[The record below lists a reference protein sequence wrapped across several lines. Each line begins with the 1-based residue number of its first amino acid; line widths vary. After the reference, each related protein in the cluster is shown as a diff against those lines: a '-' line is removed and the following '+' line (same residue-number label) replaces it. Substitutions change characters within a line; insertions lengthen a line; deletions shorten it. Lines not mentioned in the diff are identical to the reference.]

1 MCGAA
6 NGNKSGGGG
15 GGGDGKKKAKN
26 PLDIIHKWVTPTKDS
41 IAKNKVAGAKHT
53 ASQRAKGIGVA
64 RSNFTDSQGKKIKG
78 VVNSKTNPAL
88 VKLAREGKTG
98 AAGLKELSRQQAAT
112 LDKDTSFKGIWKS
125 LSTGEKHKPVESLL
139 QFGTRGRGGPQPNA
153 YGGKYKAA
161 SGPKPAKPAL
171 TVDNSA
177 GGSSGGASQETASSG
192 GGPASA
198 SVQPSNLK
206 NMLAV
211 KNNKKRLG
219 KRKLTNK
226 GVGVGGSG
234 YSGLNIIT

>member
-6 NGNKSGGGG
+6 NGNKS

-64 RSNFTDSQGKKIKG
+64 RSNFTGSQGKQIKG

-153 YGGKYKAA
+153 YGGKYQ
-161 SGPKPAKPAL
+161 GRKPAL

-177 GGSSGGASQETASSG
+177 GGKSGGKSGGASQETASSG